1 MRSEWS
7 PSQRKS
13 RIAAIHVCKQQLRM
27 DDDAYRELLARVSRQ
42 HGLERR
48 SAAELTQTQAGAVL
62 AEMRRLGAE
71 RPTEPRPGGR
81 SRPAHYPG
89 TPHSDREMP
98 AEISKIEAQLA
109 DMGLP
114 WAYADAM
121 AKRMHGIERVAWCSK
136 PNQLIAILAALHV
149 EQEKRQLLD
158 GIRYACKEAGTSVVG
173 LAMRLKLSKGWERR
187 RSTLR
192 AVRDYLISES
202 LAREL
207 GL

>member
-81 SRPAHYPG
+81 SKPAHYPG
-89 TPHSDREMP
+89 TPHNDREMP
-98 AEISKIEAQLA
+98 EISKIEALLA
-109 DMGLP
+109 DMGLS
-114 WAYADAM
+114 WAYADAI
-121 AKRMHGIERVAWCSK
+121 AKRMHHVERVAWCK
-136 PNQLIAILAALHV
+136 GDQLVAIIAALHV
-149 EQEKRQLLD
+149 EQEKRQLLE
-158 GIRYACKEAGTSVVG
+158 GIRYACGEAGTTVVL
-173 LAMRLKLSKGWERR
+173 LAMRLKLANGWERR

-192 AVRDYLISES
+192 AVRDYLISEA